1 MRFDARRAGSLL
13 FAAFALCGCGRQAP
27 EPFADVLAPSP
38 ASLAQP
44 RDTRVV
50 AAAGLMGAPSSV
62 AAPSNVEAAS
72 RRYVAVRHDLSLLT
86 APDAVQAAWKAA
98 VDACIAAGCELLAS
112 SIDHDDER
120 RPVSAMLDARVP
132 PAALPA
138 FLDRLGGL
146 GRVGRHSTTAD
157 DRTDEVI
164 DTEAKQKN
172 MAEFRDSLRR
182 MLTAPGARLKDL
194 IEVERELTRVQSDL
208 DSLATRRKT
217 LANDTDKVRV
227 AVSFGAVP
235 SVLETGMWAPVKQAV
250 LRAGHVLARSMATL
264 IETTIALLPWLLLLV
279 GAALAA
285 RAVWRKRRRRTAE
298 AAVAPCAD

>member
-13 FAAFALCGCGRQAP
+13 FAAFALCGCGRQTP
-27 EPFADVLAPSP
+27 EPFADVLAPPP
-38 ASLAQP
+38 APVAQP
-44 RDTRVV
+44 RAARVV
-50 AAAGLMGAPSSV
+50 AAAGLMERERTAMPSSV
-62 AAPSNVEAAS
+62 APPSSVEAAS
-72 RRYVAVRHDLSLLT
+72 RRYVAVRHDLGILT
-86 APDAVQAAWKAA
+86 PADGVQAAWKAA
-98 VDACIAAGCELLAS
+98 VDACLSAGCELLAS

-120 RPVSAMLDARVP
+120 RPVSAMLDARLP

-182 MLTAPGARLKDL
+182 MLATSGARLKDL

-235 SVLETGMWAPVKQAV
+235 SVLETGMWAPVKQAA
-250 LRAGHVLARSMATL
+250 LRAGHVLARSLATL
-264 IETTIALLPWLLLLV
+264 IETTIALLPWLLVLV
-279 GAALAA
+279 AATLAV
-285 RAVWRKRRRRTAE
+285 RAVWRRRRRRSA
-298 AAVAPCAD
+298 

>member
-1 MRFDARRAGSLL
+1 MRLDARRAGSLL
-13 FAAFALCGCGRQAP
+13 FAAFALSACGRQAP
-27 EPFADVLAPSP
+27 EAYADATMASP
-38 ASLAQP
+38 APVAQA
-44 RDTRVV
+44 RAARVV
-50 AAAGLMGAPSSV
+50 AAAGLVERDGAAKPSSIE
-62 AAPSNVEAAS
+62 AAP
-72 RRYVAVRHDLSLLT
+72 RRYVAVRHDLGIVT
-86 APDAVQAAWKAA
+86 AADGVQTAWQAA
-98 VDACIAAGCELLAS
+98 VDACAAAGCELLAS

-132 PAALPA
+132 PAALAA

-146 GRVGRHSTTAD
+146 GSIGRHSTTAD

-182 MLTAPGARLKDL
+182 MLATPGARLKDL

-227 AVSFGAVP
+227 TVSFGAAP

-250 LRAGHVLARSMATL
+250 LRAGHVLARSVATL
-264 IETTIALLPWLLLLV
+264 IEVAIALLPWLLVL
-279 GAALAA
+279 LAA
-285 RAVWRKRRRRTAE
+285 TLAGRALWRWKRRRR
-298 AAVAPCAD
+298 AARAGAAPCAG